1 MNKGK
6 QNRSNFALSETKH
19 SEESTTATSR
29 MHARTHIRTE
39 SGVQHAGLY
48 RGGVRLPKLEG
59 KVERGCAREDARARV
74 QLNGALNA
82 LPSVSKRE
90 QCRPRIHAYSA
101 LTPVTGR
108 RMKAVLSA
116 ADGPTGEER

>member
-59 KVERGCAREDARARV
+59 KVERVCAQEGARAAPDQVDSQRTPA
-74 QLNGALNA
+74 GATRA
-82 LPSVSKRE
+82 L
-90 QCRPRIHAYSA
+90 A
-101 LTPVTGR
+101 PVCNST
-108 RMKAVLSA
+108 VH
-116 ADGPTGEER
+116 